1 MTRLRCDGAT
11 LRDVTALVE
20 AHDQIRHFTRKTTC
34 RLLSRMGI
42 VQTRRLL
49 QVMEAD
55 IKAQAPATVGG
66 KMEQLLE
73 GYARVDAVLTA
84 GACFTKRDMALKG
97 GDLLAMGLRPGVLL
111 GTVLDRLFQEVLDGT
126 LENNRDA
133 LLARARELMERKKS

>member
-1 MTRLRCDGAT
+1 MTKSGT
-11 LRDVTALVE
+11 LP
-20 AHDQIRHFTRKTTC
+20 RKTTC

-55 IKAQAPATVGG
+55 IKAQAPATVG
-66 KMEQLLE
+66 
-73 GYARVDAVLTA
+73 ARWSSCWKATPGVDAVLTA

>member
-1 MTRLRCDGAT
+1 MTKSGTYPQNHLST
-11 LRDVTALVE
+11 
-20 AHDQIRHFTRKTTC
+20 
-34 RLLSRMGI
+34 LSRMGI

-66 KMEQLLE
+66 QD
-73 GYARVDAVLTA
+73 GAAVGRLRQEWTRCLTA

-133 LLARARELMERKKS
+133 LLARARELMERKRADCKECSQLFSC